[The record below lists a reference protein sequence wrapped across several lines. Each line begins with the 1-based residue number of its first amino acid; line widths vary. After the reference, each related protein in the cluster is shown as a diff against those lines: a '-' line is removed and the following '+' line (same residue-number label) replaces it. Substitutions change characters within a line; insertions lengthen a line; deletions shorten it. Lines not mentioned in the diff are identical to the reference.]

1 MPAGSSLASAAPP
14 SLAEFR
20 ARYVENLAA
29 LYAVDPKLASRLEAL
44 PFADTPALEPTR
56 DGLFTFRLT
65 ADDGRPIYAHSRYR
79 PREEAQALIAQQ
91 GRRAPASAPGR
102 PDPDDEDDET
112 EGLCFLVNGLG
123 LGYLV
128 AELEAR
134 YPRPLLIVAEDDL
147 TVLKAALCVTDFST
161 PLRERRLT
169 FLTSA
174 DKGTVHERLRPA
186 LTPIMLGLR
195 LLASPYTS
203 RWHAAFHAGVRSLVR
218 DFVSYSRVQM
228 YSLLRNARIT
238 CKNIAFNLPTYLSQP
253 GVEVLKER
261 AAGYPAILVAAGPS
275 LARNFDQ
282 LAGLRDRAV
291 LIGVQTVLK
300 LMLSRGVPPHFVT
313 ALDYHEISAQFFRG
327 IPDFGAVI
335 LVAEPKVSWH
345 VLDEFRGRAHV
356 LHAAFADDLL
366 QAAAPPRAALPA
378 GSTVAH
384 LSFYL
389 AQHLGCDPII
399 LVGQDLSFTEAL
411 YYPPGMQVERIWAP
425 ELGRFMTVETK
436 QWERIMRM
444 RSGLRR
450 VTDIHGR
457 PAYVDDQMFTYA
469 EQFQA
474 DFLASRARV
483 IHACE
488 GGIPLAGT
496 EIMTLRAAAERFCT
510 RPLPPDLFAL
520 PPSPPGPEACRSA
533 CAALE
538 ERLRELHEIRAIAT
552 ETLTELDRLAGLL
565 DRPAEFNRG
574 VARIDELRVRMA
586 RYDRTYGLVSHVSQ
600 LAELRRVQADR
611 TISDE
616 QRETPARARRRL
628 RRDRE
633 YVAALIDGC
642 DYLLGLLPEALRRV
656 RERSA

>member
-1 MPAGSSLASAAPP
+1 MPPGSSPAAVPLSPLAD
-14 SLAEFR
+14 FR

-29 LYAVDPKLASRLEAL
+29 LYAIDPDLATRVEAL
-44 PFADTPALEPTR
+44 PFAAIPALEPTR
-56 DGLFTFRLT
+56 DGLLTLRLS
-65 ADDGRPIYAHSRYR
+65 ADDGQPIYAHSRYR
-79 PREEAQALIAQQ
+79 PRDEARTLVAQQ
-91 GRRAPASAPGR
+91 AQRAPESDAAAPEAG
-102 PDPDDEDDET
+102 DDDDET
-112 EGLCFLVNGLG
+112 EGLCFLVHGLG
-123 LGYLV
+123 LGYVV
-128 AELEAR
+128 AELEDR
-134 YPRPLLIVAEDDL
+134 YPRPLLMVAEDDPG
-147 TVLKAALCVTDFST
+147 VLKAAFCVTDFT
-161 PLRERRLT
+161 KPLRERRLT

-174 DKGTVHERLRPA
+174 DKATVHERLRPA
-186 LTPIMLGLR
+186 LTAIMLGLR
-195 LLASPYTS
+195 LLAAPFTT
-203 RWHAAFHAGVRSLVR
+203 RWHVGFHAAVRNLVR

-228 YSLLRNARIT
+228 YSLLRNARVT
-238 CKNIAFNLPTYLSQP
+238 CKNIAFNLPTYVSQP
-253 GVEVLKER
+253 GVEVLKDR

-327 IPDFGAVI
+327 VENFGDVI
-335 LVAEPKVSWH
+335 LVAEPKVTWH
-345 VLDEFRGRAHV
+345 VLDTFRGRAHV
-356 LHAAFADDLL
+356 LHAPFADDLL
-366 QAAAPPRAALPA
+366 QAAAPARTALPA

-399 LVGQDLSFTEAL
+399 LVGQDLSFTEGL

-444 RSGLRR
+444 RGGLRR

-457 PAYVDDQMFTYA
+457 PAYTDDQMFTYA

-488 GGIPLAGT
+488 GGIPLEGT

-510 RPLPPDLFAL
+510 RALPPGLFAL
-520 PPSPPGPEACRSA
+520 PPGPAGTEACRSA

-538 ERLRELHEIRAIAT
+538 ERLRELREIRAIAT
-552 ETLTELDRLAGLL
+552 ETLAELDRLAGLL

-574 VARIDELRVRMA
+574 VAHIDELRVRMG
-586 RYDRTYGLVSHVSQ
+586 RHDRTYGLVSHVSQ
-600 LAELRRVQADR
+600 LAELRRVRADR
-611 TISDE
+611 TISDDE
-616 QRETPARARRRL
+616 RETPARARRRL

-656 RERSA
+656 RERTA

>member
-1 MPAGSSLASAAPP
+1 MPSGSSPAAVPP
-14 SLAEFR
+14 SPLGDFR
-20 ARYVENLAA
+20 ARYVDNLAA
-29 LYAVDPKLASRLEAL
+29 LYAVDADLATRVEAL
-44 PFADTPALEPTR
+44 PFAATPALEPTR
-56 DGLFTFRLT
+56 DGLLTLRLS
-65 ADDGRPIYAHSRYR
+65 ADDGQPIYAHSRYR
-79 PREEAQALIAQQ
+79 PRDEARTLVAQQ
-91 GRRAPASAPGR
+91 AQRAPDSDAAAPNAG
-102 PDPDDEDDET
+102 DDDDEA
-112 EGLCFLVNGLG
+112 EGLCFLVHGLG
-123 LGYLV
+123 LGYVV
-128 AELEAR
+128 AELEDR
-134 YPRPLLIVAEDDL
+134 YPRPLLMVAEDDPG
-147 TVLKAALCVTDFST
+147 VLKAAFCVTDFT
-161 PLRERRLT
+161 KPLRERRLT

-174 DKGTVHERLRPA
+174 DKATVHERLRPA
-186 LTPIMLGLR
+186 LTAIMLGLR
-195 LLASPYTS
+195 LLAAPYTT
-203 RWHAAFHAGVRSLVR
+203 RWHAGFHAAVRSLVR

-228 YSLLRNARIT
+228 YSLLRNARVT

-253 GVEVLKER
+253 GVEVLKDR

-275 LARNFDQ
+275 LTRNFDQ

-327 IPDFGAVI
+327 VENFGDVI
-335 LVAEPKVSWH
+335 LVAEPKVTWH
-345 VLDEFRGRAHV
+345 VLDTFRGRAHV
-356 LHAAFADDLL
+356 LHAPFADDLL
-366 QAAAPPRAALPA
+366 QAAAPARAALPA

-399 LVGQDLSFTEAL
+399 LVGQDLSFTEGL

-444 RSGLRR
+444 RGGLRR

-457 PAYVDDQMFTYA
+457 PAYTDDQMFTYA

-488 GGIPLAGT
+488 GGIPLEGT
-496 EIMTLRAAAERFCT
+496 EIMTLRAAAERFCA
-510 RPLPPDLFAL
+510 RPLPPGLFAL
-520 PPSPPGPEACRSA
+520 PPGPAGTEASRSA

-538 ERLRELHEIRAIAT
+538 DRLRELHEIRAIAT
-552 ETLTELDRLAGLL
+552 ETLAELDRLAGLL
-565 DRPAEFNRG
+565 DRPADFNRG
-574 VARIDELRVRMA
+574 VARIDELRVRMG
-586 RYDRTYGLVSHVSQ
+586 RHDRTYGLVSHVSQ
-600 LAELRRVQADR
+600 LAELRRVRADR
-611 TISDE
+611 TISDDE
-616 QRETPARARRRL
+616 RETPARARRRL

-656 RERSA
+656 RERTA